1 MTNPRDTT
9 GPGPTKTEHRLDIR
23 AVRRQFPALRQLVH
37 GHPLAYLDNAA
48 TTHKPT
54 RVLDILVHHYERDNA
69 NVHRGLHTLGVRA
82 TEAYEKARARV
93 AQFLGARE
101 AAEIVFTRG
110 TTEAINLVAQSYGR
124 SHLQPGDEVI
134 VTAMEHH
141 ANLLPWRRLCTEVGA
156 RLRVVPIDAEGGL
169 RVDEFARLLGGKP
182 RLVAVAH
189 AANALG
195 TVNPI
200 AKMIRLAH
208 AVGAVVLVD
217 GALAAAHAPVDVA
230 ALDCDF
236 YACSAHKLYGPTG
249 IGALYGKAALLA
261 AMPPWQTGGDMVL
274 AVEDDAIRYAEPP
287 QRFEAGTPPIAEA
300 IAFAHA
306 LDWLAELGHER
317 VLAHERALLT
327 HATEELRAVEGVRL
341 VGTTRDKVAVVSFI
355 VEGLHSHDVAT
366 ILDDAGVAV
375 RAGDQCA
382 QPLMRAL
389 GLPDTVR
396 ASFAAYNTVD
406 EIDRLV
412 DGVRQARALLG

>member
-1 MTNPRDTT
+1 M
-9 GPGPTKTEHRLDIR
+9 
-23 AVRRQFPALRQLVH
+23 H

-54 RVLDILVHHYERDNA
+54 QVLDMLVRHYERDNA

-82 TEAYEKARARV
+82 TEAYEHARARV
-93 AQFLGARE
+93 ARFLGAQSPG
-101 AAEIVFTRG
+101 EIVFTRG

-124 SHLQPGDEVI
+124 THLRPGDEVI

-156 RLRVVPIDAEGGL
+156 TLRVVPVDDEGGL

-195 TVNPI
+195 TTNPI

-217 GALAAAHAPVDVA
+217 GALAAAHTPIDVT

-236 YACSAHKLYGPTG
+236 YACSAHKIYGPTG
-249 IGALYGKAALLA
+249 IGALFGKAALLA
-261 AMPPWQTGGDMVL
+261 TMPPWQTGGEMVL
-274 AVEDDAIRYAEPP
+274 SVDNEAIRYAEPP

-300 IAFAHA
+300 IAFASA
-306 LDWLAELGHER
+306 LDWIADVGHDRILE
-317 VLAHERALLT
+317 HEQALLA
-327 HATEELRAVEGVRL
+327 HATETLRSVEGVHL
-341 VGTTRDKVAVVSFI
+341 VGTTRDKVAVVSFN
-355 VEGLHSHDVAT
+355 VEHLHAHDVAT
-366 ILDDAGVAV
+366 VLDDAGVAV
-375 RAGDQCA
+375 RGGDQCA

-389 GLPDTVR
+389 GVQGVVR
-396 ASFAAYNTVD
+396 ASLAAYNTVE